1 MASFHHCY
9 FGWKLVLELQSFLYV
24 PAHRFARLTG
34 SSHPHTLRVLGSR
47 GFYGRAYHGWL
58 PAPCSGYANH
68 PNRAIDGEG
77 TRTPQTRQPCWLL
90 RLPHS
95 SIAVSSTSPGGRRDF
110 ASSNTARCLV
120 AMNSAILPARS
131 APIPRSSA
139 KSSPAASISAAL
151 RGKSSMVHVALRWR
165 ELETDWPPRFQADWR
180 GGRRPS

>member
-1 MASFHHCY
+1 LASFHHCY

-95 SIAVSSTSPGGRRDF
+95 SIAVCRPTTPAQSPAWATPRLPVM
-110 ASSNTARCLV
+110 AESPLAPSRCYLLGSRV
-120 AMNSAILPARS
+120 EHDLDQRYPILIAPTGSCAEARS
-131 APIPRSSA
+131 SVSLCH
-139 KSSPAASISAAL
+139 KL
-151 RGKSSMVHVALRWR
+151 
-165 ELETDWPPRFQADWR
+165 
-180 GGRRPS
+180 